1 MVQLANLSVGE
12 LVAGAGGDP
21 WAVNQTLQA
30 GQPAQISNLANA
42 FHAAGRSTAESDHA
56 FEQARKRFDA
66 AWNHQNGDHPING
79 SAEVQRTAQALGAQS
94 EQLPK
99 IGADLENIAA
109 ALAEAQKAGAAD
121 IATLDG
127 RLQVLDR
134 IIGAAKEELRHSDLS
149 AQDRQALET
158 LIKDAKADA
167 VEDTKDALDQLHAIR
182 DNYSNSLHQA
192 QTNLANDGYD
202 PGRVLGVDGH
212 EAETPE
218 QAEQDVK
225 GALGGDKGAAARVN
239 GVLNSI
245 TPDQRAGKV
254 PLTAEQASVLS
265 QLQAQEHGMSIDALK
280 TAEQRLG
287 DEKGMIGN
295 SWQLM
300 SNPNL
305 TFPKTPLQV
314 GAKQGTDTVKGGAAQ
329 LPESV
334 QQALNS
340 SGLEYMRQTND
351 IANIVKDGD
360 KSFQTNTDLDRAM
373 IRKAGAMMDTPLW
386 QHDPA
391 SQGQNVERD
400 PAMDPAVSN
409 VLSAMSPDHQVV
421 HDTMT
426 GGDHDKFLRNLT
438 HHAWKDNGQAVGSL
452 FSWTGDAAQGP
463 EAKIAG
469 ETARAYADYVG
480 HHASTDLL
488 HLPGNHTLGQVNPDL
503 VQAMGHGLDPYVNN
517 IAGTSGGLPEFGR
530 PLDTNGDVH
539 SGALPLAKGIFSV
552 IDSDPTAAR
561 DFNKNAYTQALLH
574 DSSFALNPNHDGYSD
589 QLYDAATL
597 RGLVDVGTH
606 NAYEANEQ
614 NGYHQQLSEYD
625 SKKLAYEDGVQAAST
640 VGGWV
645 PGVGKVSGP
654 AIGMLGHNLE
664 NDMLGPA
671 PTAPGQTPIQPMDI
685 GNADEHMLD
694 ALLGANQHIS
704 GLPPEYVVYDH
715 DHPNGRIATLD
726 EMQAK
731 HPDLTAGQYNN
742 VLGPVLSQSL
752 NLPPNEKMSPDQY
765 MVDRY
770 NNVIGVPE
778 PPGKK

>member
-1 MVQLANLSVGE
+1 MQLKHLSIAE

-21 WAVNQTLQA
+21 WEVNRTLQA
-30 GQPAQISNLANA
+30 GQPGQISNLANA
-42 FHAAGRSTAESDHA
+42 FHAARRSTAEAEHA
-56 FEQARKRFDA
+56 FELARNRFDA
-66 AWNHQNGDHPING
+66 AWNHQNGDHPIND

-109 ALAEAQKAGAAD
+109 ALAEAQKTGAAE
-121 IATLDG
+121 IATLEGQLEQLDHMIDLAMLD
-127 RLQVLDR
+127 LQDHPDAASQQELHA
-134 IIGAAKEELRHSDLS
+134 IIRALKAA
-149 AQDRQALET
+149 
-158 LIKDAKADA
+158 A
-167 VEDTKDALDQLHAIR
+167 VGDTKDALDQLHATR
-182 DNYSNSLHQA
+182 DNYSNSLRHA

-212 EAETPE
+212 EAETPD

-245 TPDQRAGKV
+245 TPDQLAGKV
-254 PLTAEQASVLS
+254 PLTAEQAAVLS
-265 QLQAQEHGMSIDALK
+265 QLQAQEHGMSIDALN

-287 DEKGMIGN
+287 DQKGMIGN

-305 TFPKTPLQV
+305 TFPKTPLTV
-314 GAKQGTDTVKGGAAQ
+314 GAKQGTDTIKGGAAQ

-351 IANIVKDGD
+351 IANIVKDGN

-409 VLSAMSPDHQVV
+409 VLSAVSPDHQVV
-421 HDTMT
+421 HDTIT
-426 GGDHDKFLRNLT
+426 GNDHDKFLQSLT

-452 FSWTGDAAQGP
+452 FSWTGDAAQGS

-469 ETARAYADYVG
+469 ETARTY
-480 HHASTDLL
+480 STYIGSHQQELL
-488 HLPGNHTLGQVNPDL
+488 HLPGNHTLGQVNPNL
-503 VQAMGHGLDPYVNN
+503 VQAMGHGLDPYINN
-517 IAGTSGGLPEFGR
+517 IAGTSNRLPEFGDPVDKWPDLR
-530 PLDTNGDVH
+530 
-539 SGALPLAKGIFSV
+539 SGALPIAKGVFSV
-552 IDSDPTAAR
+552 IDSDPTAAK
-561 DFNKNAYTQALLH
+561 DFNSHAYAQAVLH
-574 DSSFALNPNHDGYSD
+574 DSQFALNPHHDGYSD

-606 NAYEANEQ
+606 NAYQANEQ

-640 VGGWV
+640 AGGWV
-645 PGVGKVSGP
+645 PGVGKVAGP
-654 AIGMLGHNLE
+654 TIGILGHSLE

-685 GNADEHMLD
+685 GNADQEMLD
-694 ALLGANQHIS
+694 AMLAAKQPIAA
-704 GLPPEYVVYDH
+704 LPPDYLVYDP
-715 DHPNGRIATLD
+715 DHPNGRLATLD
-726 EMQAK
+726 ELQSK
-731 HPDLTAGQYNN
+731 YPGLTPGQYNN
-742 VLGPVLSQSL
+742 VIGPALSEAL
-752 NLPPNEKMSPDQY
+752 ALPPNEKMSPDQY

-770 NNVIGVPE
+770 NEVIGVPE
-778 PPGKK
+778 PPGHK

>member
-1 MVQLANLSVGE
+1 MQFKHIVPSLLIAE
-12 LVAGAGGDP
+12 AGGDP
-21 WAVNQTLQA
+21 WAINQSLQA
-30 GQPAQISNLANA
+30 GRPAQISDLAEA
-42 FHAAGRSTAESDHA
+42 FHSAGHSTAESNAA
-56 FEQARKRFDA
+56 FEEARRRFQAS
-66 AWNHQNGDHPING
+66 WNREHGENPIND
-79 SAEVQRTAQALGAQS
+79 SAEVQRTVQSLGAQS

-109 ALAEAQKAGAAD
+109 GLAEAQRSASGQ
-121 IATLDG
+121 IATLESQLH
-127 RLQVLDR
+127 RLD
-134 IIGAAKEELRHSDLS
+134 DLI
-149 AQDRQALET
+149 DQALRLKDSATTAADRDSLEA
-158 LIKDAKADA
+158 LINSCEEDAIR
-167 VEDTKDALDQLHAIR
+167 DTQAALDQLRATR
-182 DNYSNSLHQA
+182 NNYSDGLRGA
-192 QTNLANDGYD
+192 QTTLANDGYD
-202 PGRVLGVDGH
+202 PTHVFAADAH
-212 EAETPE
+212 EPETPE
-218 QAEQDVK
+218 QAEKDVK
-225 GALGGDKGAAARVN
+225 AALAGDKGAAARVN
-239 GVLNSI
+239 GVLGAI

-254 PLTAEQASVLS
+254 PLSAEQSSVLS
-265 QLQAQEHGMSIDALK
+265 QLQAQEHGMSIDALN

-314 GAKQGTDTVKGGAAQ
+314 GAKQGSETVKGGAAQ

-334 QQALNS
+334 EQALNS

-391 SQGQNVERD
+391 SQGQSTERD

-409 VLSAMSPDHQVV
+409 VLSAASPDHQVV

-426 GGDHDKFLRNLT
+426 GSDHEKFLQNLT

-463 EAKIAG
+463 EARIAG
-469 ETARAYADYVG
+469 ETARAYSSYVG
-480 HHASTDLL
+480 GHEQQLL
-488 HLPGNHTLGQVNPDL
+488 HLPGNHTLGQVNPNL
-503 VQAMGHGLDPYVNN
+503 VQAMGHGLDPYINN
-517 IAGTSGGLPEFGR
+517 IAGTSGGLPEFGK
-530 PLDTNGDVH
+530 PLDESANVR
-539 SGALPLAKGIFSV
+539 SGALPVAKGVFSV
-552 IDSDPTAAR
+552 IDSDPTAAQ

-589 QLYDAATL
+589 QLYDSATL

-606 NAYEANEQ
+606 NAYQANEQ

-625 SKKLAYEDGVQAAST
+625 SKKLAYENGVSTAST

-645 PGVGKVSGP
+645 PGVGKVAGP
-654 AIGMLGHNLE
+654 TIGILGHSLE

-671 PTAPGQTPIQPMDI
+671 PTAPGQSPLQPMDI
-685 GNADEHMLD
+685 GSADQEMLD
-694 ALLGANQHIS
+694 AMLAVKQPIS
-704 GLPPEYVVYDH
+704 ALPPEYLVYDH
-715 DHPNGRIATLD
+715 DHPNGRIATFD
-726 EMQAK
+726 EMQSK

-742 VLGPVLSQSL
+742 VIGPALSQTL
-752 NLPPNEKMSPDQY
+752 ALPPNEKMSPDQY

-770 NNVIGVPE
+770 DNVIGVPE
-778 PPGKK
+778 PPGK

>member
-1 MVQLANLSVGE
+1 MKYLTKEE

-21 WAVNQTLQA
+21 WEINRTLQA
-30 GQPAQISNLANA
+30 GQPGQIASLASA
-42 FHAAGRSTAESDHA
+42 FHGAGRSTAEADHA
-56 FEQARKRFDA
+56 FQLALNRFNA
-66 AWNHQNGDHPING
+66 AWNRQNGDHPINDA
-79 SAEVQRTAQALGAQS
+79 AEVQRTAQALGAQS

-109 ALAEAQKAGAAD
+109 ALAEAQKSGAAE
-121 IATLDG
+121 IASLEGQLDQLDHLIDLAMKD
-127 RLQVLDR
+127 LQDHPDAASQQELHAIIKVLK
-134 IIGAAKEELRHSDLS
+134 AA
-149 AQDRQALET
+149 
-158 LIKDAKADA
+158 A
-167 VEDTKDALDQLHAIR
+167 VSDTKDALDQLQATRH
-182 DNYSNSLHQA
+182 NYSDSLHQA

-202 PGRVLGVDGH
+202 PGHVLGVDGH

-218 QAEQDVK
+218 QAEKDVK
-225 GALGGDKGAAARVN
+225 GALAGDKGAAARVN

-265 QLQAQEHGMSIDALK
+265 QLQAQEHGMSIDALN

-314 GAKQGTDTVKGGAAQ
+314 GAKQGTETIKGGAAQ

-409 VLSAMSPDHQVV
+409 VLSAVSPDHQVV
-421 HDTMT
+421 HDSMT

-463 EAKIAG
+463 EAKIAA
-469 ETARAYADYVG
+469 ETAHAYSAYVG
-480 HHASTDLL
+480 SHEQDLL
-488 HLPGNHTLGQVNPDL
+488 HLPGNHTLGQVNPNL
-503 VQAMGHGLDPYVNN
+503 VQGMAHGLTPYVNN
-517 IAGTSGGLPEFGR
+517 IAGISGGLADFA
-530 PLDTNGDVH
+530 PLDTGDDLE
-539 SGALPLAKGIFSV
+539 GRLPIAKGVFSV
-552 IDSDPTAAR
+552 MSSDKAAS
-561 DFNKNAYTQALLH
+561 DVFNGAADQQALL
-574 DSSFALNPNHDGYSD
+574 DEAAYGRALANHTPDMNGYNAD
-589 QLYDAATL
+589 LGHAGTL
-597 RGLVDVGTH
+597 RGLVAAGIH
-606 NAYEANEQ
+606 NSALADAENNHTTNVSTQAAEYDQRKSAYEY
-614 NGYHQQLSEYD
+614 G
-625 SKKLAYEDGVQAAST
+625 KKLLST
-640 VGGWV
+640 GTGLV
-645 PGVGKVSGP
+645 PGVGKLGGP
-654 AIGMLGHNLE
+654 GVDILGSSLE
-664 NDMLGPA
+664 NDFIGSP
-671 PTAPGQTPIQPMDI
+671 PTSSPPPTGHPLPDMTIGRADREILNSVIASGQRVD
-685 GNADEHMLD
+685 
-694 ALLGANQHIS
+694 
-704 GLPPEYVVYDH
+704 GL
-715 DHPNGRIATLD
+715 
-726 EMQAK
+726 
-731 HPDLTAGQYNN
+731 
-742 VLGPVLSQSL
+742 S
-752 NLPPNEKMSPDQY
+752 QY
-765 MVDRY
+765 MVDGRIGSLADLASQGKVFDPDQYSRDLNHVLTNVYGQNSGTGGPVIADLDMTGRY
-770 NNVIGVPE
+770 NAVVKDPD
-778 PPGKK
+778 PQHP

>member
-1 MVQLANLSVGE
+1 MQLKHLTIGE

-21 WAVNQTLQA
+21 WEVNRTLQA
-30 GQPAQISNLANA
+30 GQPGQISNLAKA
-42 FHAAGRSTAESDHA
+42 FFGAGRHTAEADHA
-56 FEQARKRFDA
+56 FAQAQQRFNG
-66 AWNHQNGDHPING
+66 AWNHQDGGPNPINA
-79 SAEVQRTAQALGAQS
+79 SAEVQRTVKSLGAQS

-109 ALAEAQKAGAAD
+109 ALADAQKAGTQEIVQLEGQLEQLDHLIDLAEQDLRDHPDAESQKELHSIINALRRAA
-121 IATLDG
+121 
-127 RLQVLDR
+127 VN
-134 IIGAAKEELRHSDLS
+134 
-149 AQDRQALET
+149 
-158 LIKDAKADA
+158 
-167 VEDTKDALDQLHAIR
+167 DTKDALGKLHDIR
-182 DNYSNSLHQA
+182 DSYSSSLRHA
-192 QTNLANDGYD
+192 QKNLADDGYD
-202 PGRVLGVDGH
+202 PTSTFGADAH
-212 EAETPE
+212 EPETPD
-218 QAEQDVK
+218 QARQDVTD
-225 GALGGDKGAAARVN
+225 ALGGDKGAAARVN
-239 GVLNSI
+239 GVLHSI
-245 TPDQRAGKV
+245 TPDQLAGKV

-265 QLQAQEHGMSIDALK
+265 QLQAQEHGMSIDALN

-305 TFPKTPLQV
+305 TFPKTPLTV
-314 GAKQGTDTVKGGAAQ
+314 GAKQGTDTIKGGAAQ

-334 QQALNS
+334 QKALNS

-373 IRKAGAMMDTPLW
+373 IHKAGAMMDTPYW

-391 SQGQNVERD
+391 SQGQNIERD
-400 PAMDPAVSN
+400 PAMDPTVSN

-426 GGDHDKFLRNLT
+426 GGDHDKFLQNLT

-452 FSWTGDAAQGP
+452 FSWTGDSAQGP

-469 ETARAYADYVG
+469 ETARAYSDYVG
-480 HHASTDLL
+480 HHSQDLL
-488 HLPGNHTLGQVNPDL
+488 HLPGNHTLGQVNPNL
-503 VQAMGHGLDPYVNN
+503 VQAMGHGLDPYINN
-517 IAGTSGGLPEFGR
+517 VAGTSGGLPDFGK
-530 PLDTNGDVH
+530 PLDEKGDIH
-539 SGALPLAKGIFSV
+539 SGSLPVAKGVFSV

-574 DSSFALNPNHDGYSD
+574 DSSFALNPHHDGYSD

-606 NAYEANEQ
+606 NAFQANEQ

-645 PGVGKVSGP
+645 PGVGKVTGP
-654 AIGMLGHNLE
+654 AIGIIGHNLE
-664 NDMLGPA
+664 NDILGPA

-685 GNADEHMLD
+685 GSADQEMLD
-694 ALLGANQHIS
+694 AMLGANQHIS
-704 GLPPEYVVYDH
+704 GLPPEYVVYDG
-715 DHPNGRIATLD
+715 DHPYGRLATFD

-742 VLGPVLSQSL
+742 VIGPALSQTL
-752 NLPPNEKMSPDQY
+752 DLPPNEKMSPDQY

>member
-1 MVQLANLSVGE
+1 MQLKHLTIGE

-21 WAVNQTLQA
+21 WEVNRTLQA
-30 GQPAQISNLANA
+30 GQPGQIASLATA
-42 FHAAGRSTAESDHA
+42 FHGAGRSTAEADHA

-66 AWNHQNGDHPING
+66 AWNHQNGDHPINS

-109 ALAEAQKAGAAD
+109 TLAEAQKTGAAE
-121 IATLDG
+121 IASLEAKLEQLDHLIDLAMLD
-127 RLQVLDR
+127 LQDHPDAASQQELQSIISVLK
-134 IIGAAKEELRHSDLS
+134 GAA
-149 AQDRQALET
+149 
-158 LIKDAKADA
+158 
-167 VEDTKDALDQLHAIR
+167 VNDTKDALDLLQATRH
-182 DNYSNSLHQA
+182 NYSDSLHQA

-225 GALGGDKGAAARVN
+225 GALAGDKGAAARVN

-265 QLQAQEHGMSIDALK
+265 QLQAQEHGMSIDALN

-305 TFPKTPLQV
+305 TFPKTPLQI

-400 PAMDPAVSN
+400 PAVDPAVSN
-409 VLSAMSPDHQVV
+409 VLSAVSPDHQVV

-426 GGDHDKFLRNLT
+426 GGDHDKFLQNLT

-469 ETARAYADYVG
+469 ETARAYSTYIGG
-480 HHASTDLL
+480 HQQELL
-488 HLPGNHTLGQVNPDL
+488 HLPGNHTLGQVNPNL
-503 VQAMGHGLDPYVNN
+503 VQAMGHGLDPYINN
-517 IAGTSGGLPEFGR
+517 IAGTSNRLPEFGDPVDKWPDQR
-530 PLDTNGDVH
+530 
-539 SGALPLAKGIFSV
+539 SGALPVAKGVFSV
-552 IDSDPTAAR
+552 IDSDPTAAK
-561 DFNKNAYTQALLH
+561 DFNGHAYAQAVLH
-574 DSSFALNPNHDGYSD
+574 DSQFALNPHRDGYSD

-606 NAYEANEQ
+606 NAYQANEQ

-640 VGGWV
+640 AGGWV
-645 PGVGKVSGP
+645 PGVGKVAGP
-654 AIGMLGHNLE
+654 TIGILGHSLE
-664 NDMLGPA
+664 NDILGPA
-671 PTAPGQTPIQPMDI
+671 PTAPGQTAIQPMDI
-685 GNADEHMLD
+685 GSADQEMLD
-694 ALLGANQHIS
+694 ALLGANQPIS
-704 GLPPEYVVYDH
+704 GLPPEYVVHDH

-726 EMQAK
+726 ELQSK
-731 HPDLTAGQYNN
+731 YPGLTAGQYNS
-742 VLGPVLSQSL
+742 VIGPALSQAL
-752 NLPPNEKMSPDQY
+752 ALPPNEKMSPDQY

-770 NNVIGVPE
+770 NEVIGVPE
-778 PPGKK
+778 PPGHK